1 MPIASAGIGHEVHR
15 PDPEHRMSTDR
26 TTLLSQGALA
36 GFIGY
41 ASLAGLISAVDL
53 ANGRSPFHSAAVLGA
68 SLFYGITDPAQV
80 QVIPA
85 YVLAYNGAHLLVFIV
100 LGIIGAALATLA
112 DRGNQLWYLSTFFF
126 VFVSFHAIGAVQAMS
141 AGMRANLSDTT
152 IWVGGIVA
160 GVLMGG
166 YLMWVHPRMRQPQRW
181 DV

>member
-1 MPIASAGIGHEVHR
+1 MPIAEPDAEHMR
-15 PDPEHRMSTDR
+15 PTNR
-26 TTLLSQGALA
+26 TTLLSQGVVA
-36 GFIGY
+36 GLLGY
-41 ASLAGLISAVDL
+41 GVLSGLISAVDV
-53 ANGRSPFHSAAVLGA
+53 ANLRSPFHSAAVLGA

-112 DRGNQLWYLSTFFF
+112 DRGGQLWYITAFFF
-126 VFVSFHAIGAVQAMS
+126 VLVSFHAIAAVQAMS
-141 AGMRANLSDTT
+141 AGMHESLSDRS

-160 GVLMGG
+160 GALMGG
-166 YLMWVHPRMRQPQRW
+166 YLMKVHPRMRQAQRW